1 MRAQY
6 VPELAGHTWS
16 ARVTVPVC
24 VDVTWAARAALRI
37 AHGVQ
42 DAGTS
47 RLQHIDNNH
56 LNAIAKDPRAMGPPH
71 PREPA
76 AQWRS

>member
-6 VPELAGHTWS
+6 VPELAGPTRS
-16 ARVTVPVC
+16 ARVTVPAC
-24 VDVTWAARAALRI
+24 VDVTRAALRI
-37 AHGVQ
+37 AHDVQ

-56 LNAIAKDPRAMGPPH
+56 LNAIAKDPRAMGPPP

-76 AQWRS
+76 AEWRS